1 MKKLLSIVVPMYNEE
16 KMVDLFLKTLTTD
29 LKDLNYDLEIIA
41 VNDGSKDQ
49 TLNLL
54 IKAQEIYPQ
63 LVIVNLSRNFGHEG
77 AIAAGLSVT
86 KGDIIVPLDADL
98 QDPPSLIPTLIEK
111 YEEGYEVINAKR
123 KSRAGESAF
132 KKGTANLFYK
142 VIGKFS
148 NKVKVPNN
156 VGHFRLI
163 SRRVLDEVIK
173 LNDYVR
179 VFRAEVPYVG
189 FLTTTIEFERPLRK
203 EGKTHYNVKMMTDLA
218 IDSIVS
224 TSIEPL
230 KLMTKFTIIYGL
242 IYLLSVISLIILF
255 GVDKGLDLTLIT
267 NTHYLIWLIAEIMG
281 LFFLIICFFFALI
294 AEYLGRTF
302 LEAQKRPF
310 FIIDKIIKK

>member
-111 YEEGYEVINAKR
+111 YEEGYEVVNAKR

>member
-1 MKKLLSIVVPMYNEE
+1 MKKLLSVVVPMYNEE
-16 KMVDLFLKTLTTD
+16 KMVNLFLQTLTDD
-29 LKDLNYDLEIIA
+29 LKNLSYDLEIVA

-49 TLNLL
+49 TLDLL
-54 IKAQEIYPQ
+54 MKAQELYPQ
-63 LVIVNLSRNFGHEG
+63 LIIVNLSRNFGHEG
-77 AIAAGLSVT
+77 AIAAGLSVAS
-86 KGDIIVPLDADL
+86 GDIIVPLDADL
-98 QDPPSLIPTLIEK
+98 QDPPSLIPSLIAK
-111 YEEGYEVINAKR
+111 YEEGYEVVNAKR
-123 KSRAGESAF
+123 KSREGESAF
-132 KKGTANLFYK
+132 KRGTASLFYK

-148 NKVKVPNN
+148 NKVRVPNN

-189 FLTTTIEFERPLRK
+189 FKTTSIEFERPLRK
-203 EGKTHYNVKMMTDLA
+203 EGKTHYNLKMMSDLA

-230 KLMTKFTIIYGL
+230 KLITKFTIGYTMF
-242 IYLLSVISLIILF
+242 YLLSVIVLIVIY
-255 GVDKGLDLTLIT
+255 GVDKGLELTLIN
-267 NTHYLIWLIAEIMG
+267 NTHYIIWLIAEIIG

-310 FIIDKIIKK
+310 FIIDKVIRK

>member
-16 KMVDLFLKTLTTD
+16 KMVNLFLQTLTDD
-29 LKDLNYDLEIIA
+29 LKNLSYDLEIVA

-49 TLNLL
+49 TLDLL
-54 IKAQEIYPQ
+54 MKAQELYPQ
-63 LVIVNLSRNFGHEG
+63 LIIVNLSRNFGHEG
-77 AIAAGLSVT
+77 AIAAGLSVAS
-86 KGDIIVPLDADL
+86 GDIIVPLDADL
-98 QDPPSLIPTLIEK
+98 QDPPSLIPSLIAK
-111 YEEGYEVINAKR
+111 YEEGYEVVNAKR
-123 KSRAGESAF
+123 KSREGESAF
-132 KKGTANLFYK
+132 KRGTASLFYK

-148 NKVKVPNN
+148 NKVRVPNN

-189 FLTTTIEFERPLRK
+189 FKTTSIEFERPLRK
-203 EGKTHYNVKMMTDLA
+203 EGKTHYNLKMMSDLA

-230 KLMTKFTIIYGL
+230 KLITKFTIGYMMF
-242 IYLLSVISLIILF
+242 YLLSVIALIVIY
-255 GVDKGLDLTLIT
+255 GVDKGLELTLIN
-267 NTHYLIWLIAEIMG
+267 NTHYIIWLIAEIIG

-310 FIIDKIIKK
+310 FIIDKVIRK

>member
-1 MKKLLSIVVPMYNEE
+1 
-16 KMVDLFLKTLTTD
+16 MVNLFLQTLTDD
-29 LKDLNYDLEIIA
+29 LKNLSYDLEIVA

-49 TLNLL
+49 TLDLL
-54 IKAQEIYPQ
+54 MKAQELYPQ
-63 LVIVNLSRNFGHEG
+63 LIIVNLSRNFGHEG
-77 AIAAGLSVT
+77 AIAAGLSVAS
-86 KGDIIVPLDADL
+86 GDIIVPLDADL
-98 QDPPSLIPTLIEK
+98 QDPPSLIPSLIAK
-111 YEEGYEVINAKR
+111 YEEGYEVVNAKR
-123 KSRAGESAF
+123 KSREGESAF
-132 KKGTANLFYK
+132 KRGTASLFYK

-148 NKVKVPNN
+148 NKVRVPNN

-189 FLTTTIEFERPLRK
+189 FKTTSIEFERPLRK
-203 EGKTHYNVKMMTDLA
+203 EGKTHYNLKMMSDLA

-230 KLMTKFTIIYGL
+230 KLITKFTIGYMMF
-242 IYLLSVISLIILF
+242 YLLSVIALIVIY
-255 GVDKGLDLTLIT
+255 GVDKGLELTLIN
-267 NTHYLIWLIAEIMG
+267 NTHYIIWLIAEIIG

-310 FIIDKIIKK
+310 FIIDKVIRK